1 MYPATGQAGCVYT
14 GIAGGA
20 TVIPTPTA
28 TAARETGGASMPT
41 NSKLRRGTNKYLV
54 FMPVIRIA
62 GPQ

>member
-1 MYPATGQAGCVYT
+1 VYT

-28 TAARETGGASMPT
+28 TAAREAGGASMLT

-54 FMPVIRIA
+54 FMPVIRSA
-62 GPQ
+62 TAR